1 MRDLFFPTPLES
13 MSRLNPRQQEAV
25 NYVGGPLLVLAGA
38 GSGKTSVITRK
49 IAYLVQQCGVRAQYI
64 VAVTFTNKAAREM
77 KERVGS
83 LLRGAEGRGLTVS
96 TFHNLGL
103 NIIRKEYARLGYK
116 PGFSIFD
123 ESDIKALLT
132 DIMQKEYAGDDGAD
146 EIKHMIGSWKND
158 LILPPE
164 ALENARNPREQTA
177 AIVYAA
183 YQRTLKAYNA
193 LDFDDLILLPV
204 KLFQDHPDI
213 LEKWQNRVR
222 YLLVDEYQDTNASQ
236 YLLVKQL
243 IGTRNQ
249 FTVVGDDDQ
258 SIYAWRG
265 ARPENLMLL
274 KEDYPSLKVVML
286 EQNYRSTSRILR
298 CANTLIANN
307 PHAFE
312 KQLWSEMGHGDEIRV
327 IRCKNED
334 AEAERVAMEILT
346 LHLRTD
352 RPYRDFAILYRGN
365 YQAKL
370 IELKL
375 QHHQVPYR
383 LSGGTSFFARQEVK
397 DLMSYFRLLVNPD
410 DDNAYLRVINVPR
423 REIGSTTLEKLGNYA
438 TQRGTSMY
446 TASAEL
452 GLAEHLDSRF
462 VDRLQRFKRWMDGV
476 RLQVA
481 QADPIAALRA
491 MVADIDYENWIR
503 QNSSSDKAADYRIG
517 NVNFLID
524 ALKNT
529 LEKDEDGDMT
539 IEDAIGKLVLRDM
552 LERQQEEEEGADGV
566 QMMTLHASKGLEF
579 PYVFIMGMEEEILPH
594 RSSIEADTIEE
605 ERRLAYVGITRAR
618 QTLAFTFAAKRKQ
631 YGEVIDCSPSRFLDE
646 LPADDLAW
654 EGLQDTPVEVKAAR
668 GNHALADIR
677 AMLKR

>member
-1 MRDLFFPTPLES
+1 

-25 NYVGGPLLVLAGA
+25 NYVGGPMLVLAGA

-49 IAYLVQQCGVRAQYI
+49 IAYLIQQCGIRAQYI

-83 LLRGAEGRGLTVS
+83 LLRGGEGRGLTVS

-123 ESDIKALLT
+123 EGDIKALLT
-132 DIMQKEYAGDDGAD
+132 DIMQKEYAGDDGVD
-146 EIKHMIGSWKND
+146 EIKSYIGNWKND
-158 LILPPE
+158 LITPEE
-164 ALENARNPREQTA
+164 ALENARNPKEQTA
-177 AIVYAA
+177 AIVYTH

-193 LDFDDLILLPV
+193 VDFDDLIMQPV
-204 KLFQDHPDI
+204 KLFQDHPEV
-213 LEKWQNRVR
+213 LEKWRNKVR
-222 YLLVDEYQDTNASQ
+222 YMLVDEYQDTNASQ
-236 YLLVKQL
+236 YLLVKLLVQE
-243 IGTRNQ
+243 RAH

-265 ARPENLMLL
+265 ARPENLMQL
-274 KEDYPSLKVVML
+274 KEDFPSLKVVML
-286 EQNYRSTSRILR
+286 EQNYRSTSRILK
-298 CANTLIANN
+298 CANVLIANN

-312 KQLWSEMGHGDEIRV
+312 KQLWSEMGHGDPIRV
-327 IRCKNED
+327 IRCRNED

-346 LHLRTD
+346 LHLKTQ
-352 RPYRDFAILYRGN
+352 RPYSDFAILYRGN

-375 QHHQVPYR
+375 QHHQIPYR
-383 LSGGTSFFARQEVK
+383 LSGGTSFFGRQEVK

-410 DDNAYLRVINVPR
+410 DDNAFLRVINVPR

-438 TQRGTSMY
+438 TARKISMY
-446 TASAEL
+446 AACDEMGLGEL
-452 GLAEHLDSRF
+452 LDSRF
-462 VDRLQRFKRWMDGV
+462 TDRLSRFKRYMDNL
-476 RLQVA
+476 RQQCA
-481 QADPIAALRA
+481 QNDPIAALRS
-491 MVADIDYENWIR
+491 MVMDIDYETWVR
-503 QNSSSDKAADYRIG
+503 SQTSSDKAADFRMG
-517 NVNFLID
+517 NVWFLID

-529 LEKDEDGDMT
+529 LERDEEGEMT
-539 IEDAIGKLVLRDM
+539 IEEAIAKLVLRDM
-552 LERQQEEEEGADGV
+552 LERQQEEEEGAEGV

-579 PYVFIMGMEEEILPH
+579 PYVFILGMEEEILPH

-618 QTLAFTFAAKRKQ
+618 QNLAMTFAAKRKQ
-631 YGEVIDCSPSRFLDE
+631 YGEIIECMPSRFLDE
-646 LPADDLAW
+646 LPPEDLEW
-654 EGLQDTPVEVKAAR
+654 EGGEDAPVEVKAAR
-668 GNHALADIR
+668 GNDALAAMR

>member
-1 MRDLFFPTPLES
+1 
-13 MSRLNPRQQEAV
+13 MSRLNPRQQEARD
-25 NYVGGPLLVLAGA
+25 YVGGPLLVLAGA

-49 IAYLVQQCGVRAQYI
+49 IAHLIQNCGIRAQYI
-64 VAVTFTNKAAREM
+64 VAMTFTNKAAREM
-77 KERVGS
+77 KERVAT
-83 LLRGAEGRGLTVS
+83 LLRPGEGRGLTVC

-103 NIIRKEYARLGYK
+103 NIIRKEHERLGYK

-123 ESDIKALLT
+123 ESDIKALLS
-132 DIMQKEYAGDDGAD
+132 DIMQKEYSGDDGID
-146 EIKHMIGSWKND
+146 EIKNMIGAWKND
-158 LILPPE
+158 LILPAE
-164 ALENARNPREQTA
+164 ALEKARNPREQTA
-177 AIVYAA
+177 AIVYTH
-183 YQRTLKAYNA
+183 YQRTLKAFNA
-193 LDFDDLILLPV
+193 VDFDDLILLPV
-204 KLFQDHPDI
+204 KLFQEHPDV
-213 LEKWQNRVR
+213 LERWQNRVR

-236 YLLVKQL
+236 YLLVKML
-243 IGTRNQ
+243 IGMRNQ

-274 KEDYPSLKVVML
+274 KEDYPSLKIVML

-298 CANTLIANN
+298 CANVLIANN
-307 PHAFE
+307 PHDFE
-312 KQLWSEMGHGDEIRV
+312 KQLWSEMGVGDEIRV
-327 IRCKNED
+327 IRCKNEE

-346 LHLRTD
+346 LHLRTN
-352 RPYRDFAILYRGN
+352 RPYSDFAILYRGN

-383 LSGGTSFFARQEVK
+383 LSGGNSFFGRQEVK
-397 DLMSYFRLLVNPD
+397 DLMAYLRLLVNPD

-423 REIGSTTLEKLGNYA
+423 REIGSTTLEKLGNYS
-438 TQRGTSMY
+438 TERGISMY
-446 TASAEL
+446 AASEEL
-452 GLAEHLDSRF
+452 GLGEHLDARYTE
-462 VDRLQRFKRWMDGV
+462 RLQRFKHWLDGV
-476 RLQVA
+476 RHKVA
-481 QADPIAALRA
+481 LEDPIAALHEMIR
-491 MVADIDYENWIR
+491 DIDYENWIR
-503 QNSSSDKAADYRIG
+503 QQTASDKAAEFRIS
-517 NVNFLID
+517 NVWFLVE

-529 LEKDEDGDMT
+529 LEKDEEGDMT

-552 LERQQEEEEGADGV
+552 LERQQEEEENAEGV

-631 YGEVIDCSPSRFLDE
+631 YGEIIDCTPSRFLDE
-646 LPADDLAW
+646 LPPDDLAW
-654 EGLQDTPVEVKAAR
+654 EGLDDAPVEVKAAR
-668 GNHALADIR
+668 GNNALADIR